1 MLQLTENKQHGPV
14 LIENFEPNRCARK
27 SAQGVEV
34 QKRRRLPCAGQA
46 AQKVERRR
54 LCAGEP
60 AQRVGSGSRVCG
72 TKKTGRAEALPVW
85 LTKCLQADFTLSDC
99 RETSSK
105 AWWLR
110 ASWPSSGFS

>member
-1 MLQLTENKQHGPV
+1 MLQLTENKQNEPV

-54 LCAGEP
+54 LRADEP
-60 AQRVGSGSRVCG
+60 AQRGGSGSRVCG
-72 TKKTGRAEALPVW
+72 TKKTGRAEALPVSFINF
-85 LTKCLQADFTLSDC
+85 LQPYFTLSDC
-99 RETSSK
+99 REPSST

-110 ASWPSSGFS
+110 ASWPSSG